1 MSTGTWLKLGSW
13 NTICD
18 RCGFKF
24 KAEELRKDWQGLMV
38 CSEDYELRNPQD
50 FIRVP
55 PEHIV
60 PPWTRPRPEDVFTDV
75 VYICSIEGSAA
86 VAGQAVAGCA
96 LVGSWYPPFI
106 PGPSAV
112 AGKAIAGR
120 AIAGNL

>member
-38 CSEDYELRNPQD
+38 CPEDYELRNPQD

-60 PPWTRPRPEDVFTDV
+60 PPWTRPRPEDIFVDV
-75 VYICSIEGSAA
+75 PYICTIEGSSAL
-86 VAGQAVAGCA
+86 VGQAVAGCA
-96 LVGSWYPPFI
+96 IVGTYPAPFA
-106 PGPSAV
+106 PNTS
-112 AGKAIAGR
+112 AIAGR
-120 AIAGNL
+120 AIAGKAITGTM